1 MSTRRLVIWITFFAI
16 FAMAAR
22 VSMDTDSWWHLRAGH
37 WIVTNGALPQSDPFS
52 YTRAGQPW
60 QYPGWLVE
68 VPMYAIFSVFGPGG
82 LNLWTAGMVTL
93 AFIFTWR
100 TLRGGVF
107 LRAFILVLA
116 AAASGVYWAARPYLV
131 TFVFVAVFLWIFEE
145 YRWNPNETARR
156 RLWWL
161 PVLMVLWA
169 NSHGGFAV
177 GFIIW
182 GVYLV
187 AASLSQIYYTLTRK
201 KHWTFLDPMKAL
213 IWTGIGMVLA
223 VCINP
228 YGPVMLLYPF
238 KTAGI
243 QSLQAYIQE
252 WQSPD
257 FQSLQVQPFIWLL
270 LLLLAVVGLSRR
282 RLAFTDFVLAAGFAY
297 MGFLAG
303 RNIAL
308 FGLVAPIVITRHFDP
323 VVTWL
328 SQRTGYKPASL
339 SRVPVQQGWLNRVLF
354 VLILGAVLLKV
365 SLVYPLRTNEVAFAR
380 GLPVGAVN
388 YLKIH
393 TPPGRLFNSYNWGGY
408 LLWNLPEYPVFID
421 GRTDLYDDEL
431 VNEWLSVVRGQDG
444 WNLILD
450 NYHINLI
457 LIELDRPLVREL
469 RENSSWSLLY
479 EDSVSVL
486 FEGSLT
492 P

>member
-1 MSTRRLVIWITFFAI
+1 
-16 FAMAAR
+16 
-22 VSMDTDSWWHLRAGH
+22 
-37 WIVTNGALPQSDPFS
+37 
-52 YTRAGQPW
+52 
-60 QYPGWLVE
+60 
-68 VPMYAIFSVFGPGG
+68 
-82 LNLWTAGMVTL
+82 
-93 AFIFTWR
+93 
-100 TLRGGVF
+100 
-107 LRAFILVLA
+107 
-116 AAASGVYWAARPYLV
+116 
-131 TFVFVAVFLWIFEE
+131 
-145 YRWNPNETARR
+145 
-156 RLWWL
+156 
-161 PVLMVLWA
+161 
-169 NSHGGFAV
+169 
-177 GFIIW
+177 
-182 GVYLV
+182 
-187 AASLSQIYYTLTRK
+187 
-201 KHWTFLDPMKAL
+201 
-213 IWTGIGMVLA
+213 MVLA

-393 TPPGRLFNSYNWGGY
+393 TPPGRLFNSYNWGGS